1 MAVNKTSLSAG
12 AIIRS
17 ILLQDEE
24 VAKRTK
30 KVYPIVID
38 KAVLPY
44 ILYRRA
50 ALEHTPVK
58 AGYPGADTVQIDV
71 VCYTSDYAEGV
82 ELAEA
87 VRKALDCVSGEKD
100 GLRMRSC
107 VLTDSEEDYQDD
119 AYMQLLSFNVKI

>member
-1 MAVNKTSLSAG
+1 MAVSRTSLSAG

-17 ILLQDEE
+17 ILLKDEE
-24 VAKRTK
+24 VAKRTN
-30 KVYPIVID
+30 KVYPIVTD
-38 KAVLPY
+38 TAVLPY

-50 ALEHTPVK
+50 ALECNPTK

-71 VCYTSDYAEGV
+71 ICYTSDYAEGV

-87 VRKALDCVSGEKD
+87 VRAALDCASGEKD

-107 VLTDSEEDYQDD
+107 ILADSEEDYQDD